1 LDKGKTIVLS
11 EKPALVMERSSKIKK
26 ILPDLSTK
34 IKTQISEKKRKKQ
47 RYDSDAGEIAGNFP
61 KVIIEIPQEQVGEI
75 AENIPE
81 VIVEVPKEKVGEIEN
96 TPELRVKRKEI

>member
-11 EKPALVMERSSKIKK
+11 EQPAPMVERSSKTKK

-34 IKTQISEKKRKKQ
+34 RKTQISEKKRKKQ
-47 RYDSDAGEIAGNFP
+47 RSDSDAGEIAGNVP
-61 KVIIEIPQEQVGEI
+61 EVIIEIPQEKVGEI

-81 VIVEVPKEKVGEIEN
+81 VIVEVPKEKVGE
-96 TPELRVKRKEI
+96 